1 VDVDPV
7 MPRPGAG
14 GSRVGEGSRSKVVV
28 RGGTC
33 GGSELARR
41 GAGGGPRAHVEEAGT
56 WHDGR
61 RRQAGWWAHTGGDRE
76 KREKVNP

>member
-1 VDVDPV
+1 MDVDPV

-56 WHDGR
+56 
-61 RRQAGWWAHTGGDRE
+61 
-76 KREKVNP
+76 